1 MRLGVIGAGTMSKLH
16 LEACRRVG
24 VSVVAIADRSREG
37 AEARAAEFGISRV
50 YTDAS
55 ALFADSEV
63 DAVII
68 ATPVSTHTPLVI
80 EALAAKKHVL
90 CEKPPAMSAAEIET
104 MIEARNASGMV
115 LLFGFVRRY
124 DPRIR
129 ALRERYLAGDF
140 GRLLF
145 GEAQRLARLSFPGGW
160 FSDRRYTKGGSFFDA
175 AIHEVDAL
183 LYILGYPALRS
194 VRAYLD
200 RENSDLAVRLDA
212 VGRGY
217 ASASRGDFRN
227 DVETSAT
234 VFAETCD
241 GTPLLFRATAATP
254 TVNEGALIRLTGSRL
269 GASVDPTDAKTCAL
283 GEDGFTEDELTEKA
297 NNLDAQ
303 LRHFVDCVEN
313 GAAPVASAEDAL
325 ALLRFYDAVYL
336 SGEEKREVLL

>member
-1 MRLGVIGAGTMSKLH
+1 MKLGIIGAGTMSKLH

-24 VSVVAIADRSREG
+24 VTVAAIADRSREG
-37 AEARAAEFGISRV
+37 AEARAAEFGIPGV
-50 YTDAS
+50 YTDPTE
-55 ALFADSEV
+55 LFADPSI

-68 ATPVSTHTPLVI
+68 ATPVSTHTSLVL
-80 EALAAKKHVL
+80 EALAKGKHVL
-90 CEKPPAMSAAEIET
+90 CEKPPAMSAAEIDE
-104 MIEARNASGMV
+104 MIAARNASGKV

-129 ALRERYLAGDF
+129 ALRERCLAGDF
-140 GRLLF
+140 GRILF

-200 RENSDLAVRLDA
+200 RENSDLAVRLNA

-227 DVETSAT
+227 DVETSVT
-234 VFAETCD
+234 VFAETED
-241 GTPLLFRATAATP
+241 GIPLLFRSTAATP
-254 TVNEGALIRLTGSRL
+254 TLNEGPLVRLTGSRL
-269 GASVDPTDAKTCAL
+269 SAGIDAAEAKLVSL
-283 GEDGFTEDELTEKA
+283 GEDGFTEGAITEKA
-297 NNLDAQ
+297 NNLDTQ
-303 LRHFVDCVEN
+303 LRHFVDCIEN
-313 GAAPVASAEDAL
+313 GASPVAPAEDAL
-325 ALLRFYDAVYL
+325 ALMRFFDAVYL
-336 SGEEKREVLL
+336 SGDKGCAVTL